1 MIVWLASYPKS
12 GNTLLR
18 SLLSSYFFSN
28 DGDFKFNHL
37 YKISQFPAVH
47 HFTSLGINI
56 ADENEVFKNFINAQN
71 FINKQNKS
79 LKFFKTHSALCKM
92 NDCNFT
98 DLKNTLGVIYIVRD
112 PRNVVTSYA
121 HHYNLNINEA
131 TDALLDKSSFLV
143 KTEKNCKAFMGSWDF
158 NYNSWKKFES
168 KKKYLLIKYEDLVN
182 KKRNTLLKI
191 FRFLESLGVSKF
203 KIDMVKLN
211 KAIKSTEFDKMKDLE
226 KKEVFYEGVL
236 DIKTGKRKVFFNLG
250 PKNDWRRI
258 LDQKNRDKI
267 EKFFKNEMT
276 ELGYLKL

>member
-1 MIVWLASYPKS
+1 MIVRLASYPKS

-47 HFTSLGINI
+47 HFTSLGINVS
-56 ADENEVFKNFINAQN
+56 DENEVFKNFINAQN
-71 FINKQNKS
+71 LINKQNKS

-158 NYNSWKKFES
+158 NYNSWKKFEL

-182 KKRNTLLKI
+182 KKKNTLLKI
-191 FRFLESLGVSKF
+191 FRFLESLGASKF

-226 KKEVFYEGVL
+226 KKETFYEGVL
-236 DIKTGKRKVFFNLG
+236 DVKTGKRKVFFNLG

-258 LDQKNRDKI
+258 LDQKNKDKI

>member
-47 HFTSLGINI
+47 HFTSLGINVS
-56 ADENEVFKNFINAQN
+56 DENEVFKNFINAQN
-71 FINKQNKS
+71 LINKQNKS

-121 HHYNLNINEA
+121 HHYNLNISEA

-158 NYNSWKKFES
+158 NYNSWKKFEL

-182 KKRNTLLKI
+182 KK
-191 FRFLESLGVSKF
+191 
-203 KIDMVKLN
+203 
-211 KAIKSTEFDKMKDLE
+211 
-226 KKEVFYEGVL
+226 KKYS
-236 DIKTGKRKVFFNLG
+236 
-250 PKNDWRRI
+250 
-258 LDQKNRDKI
+258 
-267 EKFFKNEMT
+267 FKNF
-276 ELGYLKL
+276 

>member
-28 DGDFKFNHL
+28 DGDFTFNHL

-47 HFTSLGINI
+47 HFTSLVINVS
-56 ADENEVFKNFINAQN
+56 DENEVFKNFINAQN
-71 FINKQNKS
+71 LINKQNKN

-143 KTEKNCKAFMGSWDF
+143 KTDKNCKAFMGSWDF
-158 NYNSWKKFES
+158 NYNSWKKFEL

-182 KKRNTLLKI
+182 KKKNTLLKI
-191 FRFLESLGVSKF
+191 FRFLESLGASKF

-258 LDQKNRDKI
+258 LDQKNKEKI
-267 EKFFKNEMT
+267 EKFFKNEMI

>member
-47 HFTSLGINI
+47 HFTTLGINVS
-56 ADENEVFKNFINAQN
+56 DENEVFKNFINAQN
-71 FINKQNKS
+71 LINKQNKS

-158 NYNSWKKFES
+158 NYNSWKKFEL

-191 FRFLESLGVSKF
+191 FRFLESLGASKF

-258 LDQKNRDKI
+258 LDQKNKDKI

>member
-158 NYNSWKKFES
+158 NYNSWKKFEL

-182 KKRNTLLKI
+182 KKKNTLLKI
-191 FRFLESLGVSKF
+191 FRFLESLGASKF

-258 LDQKNRDKI
+258 LDQKNKDKI

>member
-47 HFTSLGINI
+47 HFTSLGINVS
-56 ADENEVFKNFINAQN
+56 DENEVFKNFINAQN
-71 FINKQNKS
+71 LINKQNKS

-158 NYNSWKKFES
+158 NYNSWKKFEL

-182 KKRNTLLKI
+182 KKKNTLLKI
-191 FRFLESLGVSKF
+191 FRFLESLGASKF

-258 LDQKNRDKI
+258 LDQKNQDKI
-267 EKFFKNEMT
+267 EKFFKKEMT